1 MLEHPRGDN
10 FVKDFAAQWLDL
22 IDIDFTEPDR
32 KLYPDFDIVVQNS
45 MLSETHRFLQWLLDR
60 NLPVVEMF
68 NSNQTFLNS
77 RLAAYYEI
85 DDITGDKM
93 RLVSLD
99 ENATRGGIL
108 THGSLLKVTAN
119 GTNTS
124 PILRGIWVSEK
135 GCWVSQFHRHPTM
148 SCCGA

>member
-1 MLEHPRGDN
+1 M
-10 FVKDFAAQWLDL
+10 
-22 IDIDFTEPDR
+22 
-32 KLYPDFDIVVQNS
+32 
-45 MLSETHRFLQWLLDR
+45 
-60 NLPVVEMF
+60 VEMF

-93 RLVSLD
+93 RLVSLEED
-99 ENATRGGIL
+99 ARRGGIL

-124 PILRGIWVSEK
+124 PILRGIWVSERLL
-135 GCWVSQFHRHPTM
+135 GVAIPPPPTDAAPAPNEPI
-148 SCCGA
+148 SVGAVLVKPSFIFL